1 MLLNTW
7 ELVNTWEIPE
17 VVSDEQPS
25 GGYEFWIK
33 FEQEQLRKD
42 EERRQQ
48 IAARRKAKKIT
59 AKLDREL
66 ALEQRKIEAD
76 LARKA
81 ELARINRLVANYHDV
96 IIDMGS
102 PVIIRAME
110 QALEFQ
116 TFSKIERLE
125 RELTRMHEEELFM
138 LICTQILVNQ

>member
-7 ELVNTWEIPE
+7 QLVNTWEIPG

-33 FEQEQLRKD
+33 FEQEQLRKE
-42 EERRQQ
+42 EERRRQ
-48 IAARRKAKKIT
+48 IAARRKAKKIA

-125 RELTRMHEEELFM
+125 RELTRMNEEELFM